1 MCRLNQI
8 PIFTWLNGSYY
19 ILFPYFRSK
28 AALTYCFWGTA
39 KKHSE
44 PGSLAF
50 QDEWMGVVVS
60 SRSHHCWVCSGKPA
74 SLHQPIRFFKAQQ
87 WVRGLIC
94 HPPYLPQRIDLSVF
108 RGQRPQQGNVAL
120 VPSLGLEIEWTPWTF
135 NMSAPPS
142 YQILHVLKCWAT
154 CTKANSFQSHSGVLS
169 ISKLLPTY
177 FLCRDKLWPGWSSHF
192 TKDEGRQ

>member
-1 MCRLNQI
+1 MAVIISFFLISDPKLPWPTVFGALPRNIQNQVALLFKMSGWGWWSHLG
-8 PIFTWLNGSYY
+8 PITVGCAQGSQ
-19 ILFPYFRSK
+19 LPCTSPF
-28 AALTYCFWGTA
+28 
-39 KKHSE
+39 
-44 PGSLAF
+44 
-50 QDEWMGVVVS
+50 V
-60 SRSHHCWVCSGKPA
+60 
-74 SLHQPIRFFKAQQ
+74 FFKAQQ

-94 HPPYLPQRIDLSVF
+94 HPTYLPQRIDLSVF